1 MRWIFAMVE
10 ETEEKYVYRYA
21 RESDELD
28 GMIEYDKEQKT
39 VAMIKPCAN
48 DLGSE
53 WCINKAIGKFV
64 SFVAGEGFPNTRK
77 VITG

>member
-1 MRWIFAMVE
+1 MMAE
-10 ETEEKYVYRYA
+10 ETKEKYVYRYA

-28 GMIEYDKEQKT
+28 GVIEYSKEQKA
-39 VAMIKPCAN
+39 VIMVKPCAN

-53 WCINKAIGKFV
+53 WCIEKAIGKFV
-64 SFVAGEGFPNTRK
+64 SFVAGEGFPNTRN